1 MPMPRILDRIMAT
14 TTVAVAVAAGSLA
27 VAAPASADP
36 ESCFAAWDRHIWNA
50 RSSEAGYCKDG
61 EWLGVLDYR
70 ADGYSARAS
79 VQLYHTGTGA
89 WQDTYNCFDDTSQ
102 GNSGAWSWCNFS
114 IAEGTLVRIHLWSQ
128 RNGVI
133 SDEKFSSSIAT

>member
-1 MPMPRILDRIMAT
+1 MSRLVKQMMAT
-14 TTVAVAVAAGSLA
+14 TALAVVAAAGSL
-27 VAAPASADP
+27 VYAAPASADP
-36 ESCFAAWDRHIWNA
+36 ASCFAVWDRHIANA
-50 RSSEAGYCKDG
+50 RSSEAGYCTYG

-102 GNSGAWSWCNFS
+102 GNYGSWTFCNFS

-128 RNGVI
+128 RDGVV